1 MAPTVDHRT
10 SVCYLPA
17 ERREQNRV
25 LRVLVH
31 LVANGLALV
40 LLAQVL
46 PEQVSY
52 ATNES
57 IIIFAI
63 ILGLLNALLRPL
75 LQLITLPLSCL
86 TLGLFAFVVNAV
98 VFYLAARLSVGV
110 EMTALGALVGSIV
123 VTILTGLLYQVF
135 RRDSS

>member
-1 MAPTVDHRT
+1 M
-10 SVCYLPA
+10 
-17 ERREQNRV
+17 
-25 LRVLVH
+25 LRLLVH

-57 IIIFAI
+57 IVIFAI
-63 ILGLLNALLRPL
+63 ILGLFNAVLRPL
-75 LQLITLPLSCL
+75 LKLITLPLSCL

-98 VFYLAARLSVGV
+98 VFYLAARFSVGV
-110 EMTALGALVGSIV
+110 EMTALGALIGSIA
-123 VTILTGLLYQVF
+123 VTILTGLLYKIFQ
-135 RRDSS
+135 RGSS